1 MAVTHPETIDGDGR
15 RWAELWED
23 GVLVERTLRPMRFQ
37 PPKVRLELAME
48 VRWSDWQRW
57 KTTREEAQARGL
69 AAPIVTALTNRENAS
84 WSAYAAAIAEW
95 RQA

>member
-1 MAVTHPETIDGDGR
+1 MAVEHREAVESGVR
-15 RWAELWED
+15 YREMWRD
-23 GVLVERTLRPMRFQ
+23 GVLETRFRLAMELQ

-84 WSAYAAAIAEW
+84 WTAYAAAIAEW
-95 RQA
+95 RTA